1 MLDSNQDASKNS
13 LRVLLVD
20 DHRIILDTVQIALSI
35 QMDAEVHTVDN
46 LSQAITSV
54 EDGGRY
60 DTILLDYSLPGVN
73 GLEGLRE
80 VLKVNNGGVALFSG
94 NVSWP
99 IITSAV
105 EHGASGYIPKTSP
118 IKTLINA
125 IRFIADGEV
134 YLPYEFMMQR
144 ANGESDQSSL
154 KARERHV
161 LAFLCEGLQNKE
173 ISREVGIDEVIVKM
187 DVKSIC
193 RKLGVR
199 NRTEAAIAARKLG
212 LY

>member
-1 MLDSNQDASKNS
+1 MLNSNQDTSKNS

-20 DHRIILDTVQIALSI
+20 DHRIILDTAQLALSI
-35 QMDAEVHTVDN
+35 QMEAEVHAVDN
-46 LSQAITSV
+46 ISQAIKNI
-54 EDGGRY
+54 EDSGRY
-60 DTILLDYSLPGVN
+60 DAILLDYYLPGVN

-80 VLKVNNGGVALFSG
+80 VLKANKSSVALFSG

-99 IITSAV
+99 IISSAV
-105 EHGASGYIPKTSP
+105 EHGASGYIPKTSS

-144 ANGESDQSSL
+144 ASGESDQMSL

-173 ISREVGIDEVIVKM
+173 IGREVGIDEVIVKM